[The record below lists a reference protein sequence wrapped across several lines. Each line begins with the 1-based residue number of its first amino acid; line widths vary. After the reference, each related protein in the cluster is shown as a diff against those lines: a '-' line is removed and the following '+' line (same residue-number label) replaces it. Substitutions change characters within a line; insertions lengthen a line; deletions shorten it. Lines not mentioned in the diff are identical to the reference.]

1 MSKPDDPGVMQ
12 ASMVFVLHAGQSGR
26 KMIMMLAL
34 AQAGAQH
41 SQSPV
46 DAVTGGDG
54 IAWRGTNLHPCS
66 ILLSSSKFTKKLT
79 NWDN

>member
-34 AQAGAQH
+34 AQAGARH

-46 DAVTGGDG
+46 DTVTG
-54 IAWRGTNLHPCS
+54 R
-66 ILLSSSKFTKKLT
+66 
-79 NWDN
+79 